1 MRLSPFHNKVQPW
14 DFVAGGITLSLCPYL
29 LHVLPFGLEAS
40 LWITAALVA
49 GGVFLRR
56 KLLKLR
62 PSVKESRRRTIALFT
77 VFIATVG
84 CGACAAMAGC
94 TLIDADDSVGPAF
107 SSYEDDEDHTCL
119 AAQHAVRTCEGL
131 GGETLRGRLCFKDP
145 AAYKRYEVRIA
156 DLCEKEWKD
165 EFAEQ
170 ERGRRESDATVREE
184 LAKNGAINGVFVLL
198 LLIGGI
204 VEARSGR

>member
-1 MRLSPFHNKVQPW
+1 MQLSPFHNKIQPW

-29 LHVLPFGLEAS
+29 LHVLPIDLETS
-40 LWITAALVA
+40 LWAAAALVA

-62 PSVKESRRRTIALFT
+62 PSVKESRRRTIALIT

-94 TLIDADDSVGPAF
+94 TLIDADDSGGPAF
-107 SSYEDDEDHTCL
+107 SMFEDDEDHSCS

-131 GGETLRGRLCFKDP
+131 SGETLRGRPCFKDP

-156 DLCEKEWKD
+156 KLCEKEWKN
-165 EFAEQ
+165 EFAAQ
-170 ERGRRESDATVREE
+170 ERRRQESAATVREE
-184 LAKNGAINGVFVLL
+184 LAQNGAINGVFVLL